1 MATEEVIGNSAVGAT
16 EKPFKFEGLHF
27 KRWQQKMYFFL
38 TLKKVVNVLNE
49 DMPIVTVASASG
61 TKEITAVVNGEKSD
75 AAEKD
80 KDPTDSAAAQIKA
93 QELQLKKER
102 QLWLDNDYLC
112 KGYIINGLSDD
123 LYDYYSSYK
132 SAKDVWEALK
142 KKYDT
147 EEAGVK
153 KYAVSRYLKY
163 QMVDERSVEA
173 QSHEIQKIAH
183 EIITEGMPLDEQ
195 FQIAV
200 IIDKLPL
207 AWKDFKNILRHK
219 TKEFS
224 IESLITRL
232 RIEEESRRQD
242 MKEEEKILVVS
253 NNKKKPG
260 AVLKPTGKPFK
271 NQNRT
276 ANNRVKNGN
285 PSKGPNARQQ
295 PPPPK
300 NDSGE
305 FLCFNCWKPGHM
317 AKKCRNPSRPKPAH
331 LKGQVNVAEE
341 AYAAMI
347 TEINMIGV
355 SDGWWIDTGATRHV
369 CFDRAMFKTYTNAEN
384 KKVQMGNAHTSD
396 VAGIGDIEL
405 KFTSGKTL
413 ILKDVMH
420 VPEMKKNLVSGFL
433 LNKAGF
439 SQAIGADLYTIT
451 KNGIFIGKGYATDGM
466 FKLNVDLNSNKI
478 STSVYSLCDFNI
490 WHSRLCHVN
499 MRSISNLSHLG
510 LIPKLNFNDINK
522 CEFCSQAKITK
533 SSHKSVI
540 RKTELMELIHSDICE
555 LDGTLTRN
563 NKRYFITFIDD
574 YSDYTIVYLMKNK
587 SDAFDMFK
595 MFVNEIENQFGMKIK
610 RFRSDRGTEYNSSL
624 FIEFYKEH
632 GIIHE
637 TTAPYSPEMNGKAER
652 KNRTLTELVVAIMLT
667 SGAASHWWGEI
678 ILTVCYLLNRVP
690 KSKEM
695 VSPYEKLK
703 KRQPNLSYLR
713 TWGCLAY
720 VRIPDPKRVK
730 LASRA
735 YECAFIGYAA
745 NSKAYRF
752 YDLNAKVIIESND
765 ADFYENKFPF
775 KSRNSGGTESSH
787 IPVIRNSESNNE
799 VENELR
805 RSKRV
810 RVAKDYG
817 PDYSAYNLEEDP
829 TNLQE
834 ALSSLDADL
843 WQEAINDEMESLE
856 SNRTWH
862 LVDLPPGCKPI
873 GCKWILKKKLKPDGT
888 IDKYKARLVA
898 KGFRQREN
906 IDFFDTFSPVTRIT
920 SIRVLIS
927 IAAIYNLTLHQ
938 MDVKTAFLNGDLE
951 EEIYM
956 EQPEGFVIHGQEN
969 KVCKLDKSLYGL
981 KQAPKQWH
989 EKFDNLMLSNGFKVN
1004 ESDKCIYY
1012 KFENGICTIICL
1024 YVDDLLIFG
1033 SNLSAVNAV
1042 KSLLGNNFDMKD
1054 LGEANV
1060 ILGIKITR
1068 SEKGISL
1075 DQSHYVEKILK
1086 KYGYYDCK
1094 PACTPYDP
1102 SVKLFKNTGES
1113 VRQTAYAS
1121 IIGSLRYA
1129 TDCTRPDIAY
1139 VVGLLCR
1146 FTSRPSNEH
1155 WQAIERVMRYLK
1167 RTMNLGL
1174 HYQRFPA
1181 VLEGYSDA
1189 DWNTLSDDSKATS
1202 GFIFSIAGGAVS
1214 WKSKKQTILA
1224 QSTMESEMIALATA
1238 NEEASWL
1245 RCLLSEI
1252 PLWEKPMPAV
1262 LIHCDSTAAIA
1273 KIENRFYNG
1282 KRRQIRRKH
1291 CTVRELITKGAVR
1304 VDHVRI
1310 DENLA
1315 DPLTKGL
1322 AREKVQNT
1330 SVKMGLKPMNC
1341 S

>member
-1 MATEEVIGNSAVGAT
+1 MATEDIIGNSSVGAT

-27 KRWQQKMYFFL
+27 KRWQHKMYFFL

-49 DMPIVTVASASG
+49 DIPVLTDASASG
-61 TKEITAVVNGEKSD
+61 TNELTVTNGE
-75 AAEKD
+75 
-80 KDPTDSAAAQIKA
+80 IH
-93 QELQLKKER
+93 LWKEH
-102 QLWLDNDYLC
+102 DYLC
-112 KGYIINGLSDD
+112 KNYIINGLADD
-123 LYDYYSSYK
+123 LYDYYRSYNT
-132 SAKDVWEALK
+132 AKDVWEALT

-147 EEAGVK
+147 EEAGAK
-153 KYAVSRYLKY
+153 RYAVSRYLKY

-200 IIDKLPL
+200 IIDKLPPS
-207 AWKDFKNILRHK
+207 WKYFKNILRHK

-253 NNKKKPG
+253 NNNKKKS
-260 AVLKPTGKPFK
+260 T
-271 NQNRT
+271 
-276 ANNRVKNGN
+276 
-285 PSKGPNARQQ
+285 
-295 PPPPK
+295 
-300 NDSGE
+300 
-305 FLCFNCWKPGHM
+305 
-317 AKKCRNPSRPKPAH
+317 
-331 LKGQVNVAEE
+331 

-355 SDGWWIDTGATRHV
+355 TDGWWIDTGATRHV
-369 CFDRAMFKTYTNAEN
+369 CYERAMFKTYTTAEN
-384 KKVQMGNAHTSD
+384 KKVQMGNAHTSE

-420 VPEMKKNLVSGFL
+420 VPDMKKNLVSGFL
-433 LNKAGF
+433 LNKVGF
-439 SQAIGADLYTIT
+439 SQTIGADLYTIT
-451 KNGIFIGKGYATDGM
+451 KNGIFIGKGYAADGM
-466 FKLNVDLNSNKI
+466 FKLNVDLKLNLNKI
-478 STSVYSLCDFNI
+478 STSVYSL
-490 WHSRLCHVN
+490 
-499 MRSISNLSHLG
+499 
-510 LIPKLNFNDINK
+510 
-522 CEFCSQAKITK
+522 
-533 SSHKSVI
+533 
-540 RKTELMELIHSDICE
+540 
-555 LDGTLTRN
+555 
-563 NKRYFITFIDD
+563 
-574 YSDYTIVYLMKNK
+574 
-587 SDAFDMFK
+587 
-595 MFVNEIENQFGMKIK
+595 
-610 RFRSDRGTEYNSSL
+610 
-624 FIEFYKEH
+624 
-632 GIIHE
+632 
-637 TTAPYSPEMNGKAER
+637 
-652 KNRTLTELVVAIMLT
+652 
-667 SGAASHWWGEI
+667 
-678 ILTVCYLLNRVP
+678 VP
-690 KSKEM
+690 KSKKM
-695 VSPYEKLK
+695 ISPYETLK

-720 VRIPDPKRVK
+720 VRKPDPKRVK

-735 YECAFIGYAA
+735 YECVFIGYAA

-752 YDLNAKVIIESND
+752 FDLNAKVIIESVD
-765 ADFYENKFPF
+765 ANFFEDKFPF
-775 KSRNSGGTESSH
+775 KLRNSGGTESSH
-787 IPVIRNSESNNE
+787 IPVIRNSESNNNTE
-799 VENELR
+799 IELR

-817 PDYSAYNLEEDP
+817 PEYSAYTLEEDP
-829 TNLQE
+829 KNLQE

-843 WQEAINDEMESLE
+843 WQEAINDEMDSLE
-856 SNRTWH
+856 SNETWH

-873 GCKWILKKKLKPDGT
+873 GCKWILKKKLKSDGS
-888 IDKYKARLVA
+888 IEKYKARLVA

-927 IAAIYNLTLHQ
+927 IAAIFNLTLHK

-956 EQPEGFVIHGQEN
+956 EQPEGFVIHEQEN

-1004 ESDKCIYY
+1004 ESDKYIYY
-1012 KFENGICTIICL
+1012 KFENGICTFMCL

-1042 KSLLGNNFDMKD
+1042 KSLLCNNFDMKD
-1054 LGEANV
+1054 LGEASV

-1086 KYGYYDCK
+1086 K
-1094 PACTPYDP
+1094 
-1102 SVKLFKNTGES
+1102 
-1113 VRQTAYAS
+1113 QTEYAS

-1155 WQAIERVMRYLK
+1155 WQAIERVMGYLK
-1167 RTMNLGL
+1167 KTMNLGL
-1174 HYQRFPA
+1174 HYKRFPA
-1181 VLEGYSDA
+1181 VLEGYSDT

-1202 GFIFSIAGGAVS
+1202 GFIFNIAGGAVS

-1224 QSTMESEMIALATA
+1224 QSTMESELIALATA
-1238 NEEASWL
+1238 SEEASWL

-1273 KIENRFYNG
+1273 KIKNRFYNG

-1291 CTVRELITKGAVR
+1291 NIVRESISKGAVR
-1304 VDHVRI
+1304 VDHVRT

-1322 AREKVQNT
+1322 TKEKVYNT
-1330 SVKMGLKPMNC
+1330 NVKIGLMPMN
-1341 S
+1341 